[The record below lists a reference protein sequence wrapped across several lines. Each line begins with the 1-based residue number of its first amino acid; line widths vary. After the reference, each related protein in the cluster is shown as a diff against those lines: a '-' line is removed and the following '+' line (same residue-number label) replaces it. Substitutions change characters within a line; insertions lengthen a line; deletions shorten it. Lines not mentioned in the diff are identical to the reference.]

1 MVKETGRDCIVC
13 VRSEQRN
20 ADGEKQIIEVRSK
33 GRLSEREGVLYV
45 LYTENMDENGTGES
59 AEVRNLLKIE
69 KRSGW
74 AEIRKSGAVSWKM
87 RFEQGRTGRQMYTTP
102 FGALEICMETK
113 SVSVITEQKK
123 TSLQLIYA
131 LLIEGEKQA
140 DCRLE
145 IEIF

>member
-1 MVKETGRDCIVC
+1 MMKETGTDCIVR

-20 ADGEKQIIEVRSK
+20 ADGEKQIIEARSK

-69 KRSGW
+69 KSSAW

-87 RFEQGRTGRQMYTTP
+87 RFEQGRTERQMYVTP
-102 FGALEICMETK
+102 YGSLEICTETK
-113 SVSVITEQKK
+113 AVAVKTEQKK
-123 TSLQLIYA
+123 TSLQLMYA
-131 LLIEGEKQA
+131 LLMEGEKQA